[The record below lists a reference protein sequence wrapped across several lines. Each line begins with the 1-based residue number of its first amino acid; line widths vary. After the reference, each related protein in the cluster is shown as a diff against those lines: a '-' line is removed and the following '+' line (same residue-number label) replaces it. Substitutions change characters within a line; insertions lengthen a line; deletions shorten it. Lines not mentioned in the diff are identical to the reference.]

1 MRIGIYCLSV
11 IAIAGQMVLG
21 GCGAA
26 GNREK
31 LQLQGTS
38 EYGEEKG
45 EIILTA
51 QEMDILCKTYVD
63 EKRIRSGNLYS
74 YQKKF
79 LDQYQEGMRYLSEK
93 YPSKDFCVLSGVP
106 ENKMNAETVF
116 YFQESDQKVSCEL
129 HVNTKEDGTYEIKDN
144 YYGRQIAGTVEEYM
158 EEQLKK
164 AGFSVQAVSVSYEKA
179 MGMDVNDRMKLEDIK
194 GMSRELGGI
203 TDIFLESSS
212 VDDSFEKMIKNEV
225 LKLGFCGAFYIYISE
240 PGILKLD
247 NRKEY
252 RDYLRQNGADAFKNS
267 ISFRS
272 FEN

>member
-1 MRIGIYCLSV
+1 MRIGIYRLSV

-31 LQLQGTS
+31 LQETL

-45 EIILTA
+45 EVVLTA

-63 EKRIRSGNLYS
+63 ERRIRSGNLYS

-79 LDQYQEGMRYLSEK
+79 LEQYQEGMRYLSEK
-93 YPSKDFCVLSGVP
+93 YPSKAFFVLSGIP
-106 ENKMNAETVF
+106 ENKMNAETIF
-116 YFQESDQKVSCEL
+116 YFQESDQEVSYEL
-129 HVNTKEDGTYEIKDN
+129 YVDTKEDGTYEIKDN
-144 YYGRQIAGTVEEYM
+144 YYGCQIAGTVEDYM

-164 AGFSVQAVSVSYEKA
+164 VGFSVQAVSVSYGKA
-179 MGMDVNDRMKLEDIK
+179 MGIDVNDRMKLEDIK
-194 GMSRELGGI
+194 DMSRELGGI

-212 VDDSFEKMIKNEV
+212 VDEGFEKLIKNEV

-240 PGILKLD
+240 PGTLKLD
-247 NRKEY
+247 TRQEY
-252 RDYLRQNGADAFKNS
+252 REYLRQNGADAFKNS
-267 ISFRS
+267 ISFRR